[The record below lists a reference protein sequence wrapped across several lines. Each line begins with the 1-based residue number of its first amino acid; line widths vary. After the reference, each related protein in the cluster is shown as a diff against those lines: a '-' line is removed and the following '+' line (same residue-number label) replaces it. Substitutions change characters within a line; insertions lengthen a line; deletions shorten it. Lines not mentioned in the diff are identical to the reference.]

1 MFPGGEQC
9 FVRLPPGQDQRSM
22 FVLRALSVLVFSLMA
37 LL

>member
-1 MFPGGEQC
+1 MFSGGEQR

-22 FVLRALSVLVFSLMA
+22 FVPQALSVLVFSLMA